1 VISGGFLAGDATTIR
16 RFSVFFFKT
25 FMNLL
30 DQGKI
35 DDDQVGL
42 LHQSAVTTKFQT
54 VLLLTIKNYSST
66 FNILVGGWF
75 DAFKLAPSRQYDG

>member
-1 VISGGFLAGDATTIR
+1 MIYRKRWDVISGGFLAGDAPTIR

-35 DDDQVGL
+35 DDDQV
-42 LHQSAVTTKFQT
+42 KM
-54 VLLLTIKNYSST
+54 VLC
-66 FNILVGGWF
+66 
-75 DAFKLAPSRQYDG
+75 FKLIFMFRPFFSWQSKTTRVLSKS